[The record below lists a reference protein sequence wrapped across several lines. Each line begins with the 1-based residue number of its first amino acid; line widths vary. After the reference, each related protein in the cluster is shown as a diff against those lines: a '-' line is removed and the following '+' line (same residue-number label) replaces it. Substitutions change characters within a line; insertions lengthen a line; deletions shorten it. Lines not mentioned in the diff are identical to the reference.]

1 MTNTELLMKAL
12 GWQGGTVHQVAS
24 DTGLTVSEVLNLHT
38 APISNR
44 IAYDHGL
51 KAVKLDVVDICGYQ
65 AYRICAYRPDR
76 ISFWRGVLDA
86 QKAQK

>member
-1 MTNTELLMKAL
+1 MTNTEYLMKAL
-12 GWQGGTVHQVAS
+12 GWQGGTIHQVARE
-24 DTGLTVSEVLNLHT
+24 TGLTVLEVLNLHT
-38 APISNR
+38 LPVASP

-51 KAVKLDVVDICGYQ
+51 KAVKLGVVDISGCQ
-65 AYRICAYRPDR
+65 AYSVCAYRPDR

>member
-12 GWQGGTVHQVAS
+12 GWKGGTIHQVANE
-24 DTGLTVSEVLNLHT
+24 TGLTVLEVLNLHDLPAT
-38 APISNR
+38 SS

-51 KAVKLDVVDICGYQ
+51 KALQRAVVYICGAVYCS
-65 AYRICAYRPDR
+65 CAHKPDR

-86 QKAQK
+86 QKAEK

>member
-1 MTNTELLMKAL
+1 MTNTEYLMKAL

-24 DTGLTVSEVLNLHT
+24 DTGLTVMEVLDLHT
-38 APISNR
+38 FPISNV
-44 IAYDHGL
+44 IAHGHGL
-51 KAVKLDVVDICGYQ
+51 KAVKMCVVDICGAPYSTCG
-65 AYRICAYRPDR
+65 YKPDR